1 MRWCTCEKKVN
12 STLPFILLK
21 VRNYAIIP
29 YAFYEWASC
38 RGLHDIES
46 GVLGE
51 TVMKKR
57 WKVILAAACYIFGVF
72 ASIYIGGWLMLVK
85 PVRLL
90 MYAYGTG
97 TLSVKLL
104 AVCVLK
110 IVLSTTVAGL
120 VWCVGYIGC
129 NYFRG
134 TEDEYDRLI
143 EQEMKRRRERHEQ
156 RKKVELYNKES
167 GAEG

>member
-1 MRWCTCEKKVN
+1 MGV
-12 STLPFILLK
+12 
-21 VRNYAIIP
+21 VRRIARHRIR
-29 YAFYEWASC
+29 S
-38 RGLHDIES
+38 
-46 GVLGE
+46 LGE

-97 TLSVKLL
+97 TLSVRLL
-104 AVCVLK
+104 VSCIVK

-129 NYFRG
+129 NYFKG
-134 TEDEYDRLI
+134 TEDEYDRLLR
-143 EQEMKRRRERHEQ
+143 QELERRHRQHEQ
-156 RKKVELYNKES
+156 RQQEHRQQAELYNYNKES

>member
-1 MRWCTCEKKVN
+1 
-12 STLPFILLK
+12 
-21 VRNYAIIP
+21 
-29 YAFYEWASC
+29 
-38 RGLHDIES
+38 
-46 GVLGE
+46 
-51 TVMKKR
+51 MKKR

-97 TLSVKLL
+97 TFSVRLL
-104 AVCVLK
+104 VSCIVK

-129 NYFRG
+129 NYFKG
-134 TEDEYDRLI
+134 TEDEYDRLLR
-143 EQEMKRRRERHEQ
+143 QELERRHRQHEQ
-156 RKKVELYNKES
+156 RQQEHRQQAELYNYNKES

>member
-1 MRWCTCEKKVN
+1 
-12 STLPFILLK
+12 
-21 VRNYAIIP
+21 
-29 YAFYEWASC
+29 
-38 RGLHDIES
+38 
-46 GVLGE
+46 
-51 TVMKKR
+51 MKKR
-57 WKVILAAACYIFGVF
+57 WKIILAAACYILGVF

-90 MYAYGTG
+90 MHSYGMG
-97 TLSVKLL
+97 TLSVRLL
-104 AVCVLK
+104 AVCILK
-110 IVLSTTVAGL
+110 ITLSTTVAGL

-143 EQEMKRRRERHEQ
+143 EQEMKKRRERHEQ
-156 RKKVELYNKES
+156 RKQVELYNKES

>member
-72 ASIYIGGWLMLVK
+72 ASIYIGGWLM
-85 PVRLL
+85 
-90 MYAYGTG
+90 
-97 TLSVKLL
+97 
-104 AVCVLK
+104 
-110 IVLSTTVAGL
+110 
-120 VWCVGYIGC
+120 
-129 NYFRG
+129 
-134 TEDEYDRLI
+134 
-143 EQEMKRRRERHEQ
+143 
-156 RKKVELYNKES
+156 
-167 GAEG
+167 